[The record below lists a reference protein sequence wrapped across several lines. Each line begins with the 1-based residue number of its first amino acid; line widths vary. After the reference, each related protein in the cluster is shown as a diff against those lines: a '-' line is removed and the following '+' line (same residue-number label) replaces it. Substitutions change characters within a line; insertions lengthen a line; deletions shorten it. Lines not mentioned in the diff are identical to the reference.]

1 MDSPAHCAGRLGCR
15 RAYSTLNQLGADLG
29 LKNRWGRNPDEEVTH
44 YNNLS
49 PVPGSSDSSSDVEEE
64 ENRRNNQDRDT
75 VLSEKKDTRSYSEP
89 KLRPRTVLIQRGEVG
104 ERWGQSA
111 SNITEQVRSDVDT
124 HGQTPGTQA
133 VDHRTHSDDHKTHRT
148 HSDDHKTHR
157 THSDDHK
164 THRTHRDDHKTHRDD
179 HKTHRTHRDDHKTH
193 RDDHKTHRTHSDD
206 HKTHR
211 TDRDDHKTHR
221 TDRDDHKTH
230 RTQSYTCVGDQRP
243 IISRVKQLQHGRSG
257 AKSDTTLNTND
268 CEPLRAGVSTTDSPL
283 TSKSASHIGRNGHH
297 QASGNNVCASS
308 TSATNIEIATAPDP
322 TGTPASEHRAMKRK
336 EKYTVGQIRDD
347 DNGRRERATHSE
359 KLPRRTQRAE
369 DMRERSRS
377 DNRPKRKETES
388 FV

>member
-49 PVPGSSDSSSDVEEE
+49 PVPDSSSSDVEEE
-64 ENRRNNQDRDT
+64 ENRRNNHDRDT
-75 VLSEKKDTRSYSEP
+75 VLSEQKDTRSYSEP

-111 SNITEQVRSDVDT
+111 SNITAQVRSDVVNPDT

-133 VDHRTHSDDHKTHRT
+133 VDHRTH
-148 HSDDHKTHR
+148 
-157 THSDDHK
+157 
-164 THRTHRDDHKTHRDD
+164 RDDHK
-179 HKTHRTHRDDHKTH
+179 THRDDHKTH

-211 TDRDDHKTHR
+211 THRDDHKTHR
-221 TDRDDHKTH
+221 TH
-230 RTQSYTCVGDQRP
+230 SYTCVGDQRP
-243 IISRVKQLQHGRSG
+243 IISRVKQLQHGCSG
-257 AKSDTTLNTND
+257 AKSDTTLNSND

-308 TSATNIEIATAPDP
+308 TSATNIEIATAPGP